1 MITIR
6 YAQALPKIKF
16 NVAIPGEVANR
27 KFAATD
33 MNSHT
38 GELTVTEGTDSIVK
52 LATLNADGPT
62 GIFID
67 RLGPVAW

>member
-1 MITIR
+1 M
-6 YAQALPKIKF
+6 F
-16 NVAIPGEVANR
+16 NIATPGEAANR

-33 MNSHT
+33 MNNHT

-52 LATLNADGPT
+52 LAMIDADGPT

-67 RLGPVAW
+67 RLGRVAW